1 MSNET
6 NTEMVEET
14 TTAEVT
20 PETKTFGQVKL
31 HKETF
36 RKGSD
41 NEGFYFWY
49 PEYLTLDGAAEHLSK
64 KSQNGKDGK
73 TIILGIV
80 NAALATRMRS
90 VANSKL
96 VETEDGITKRISK
109 EDVEKLLAENPILVS
124 EQDALDYVP
133 GERDG
138 ASSVSGL
145 TKVCNDLKKAALKAK
160 GEGNMGLAAE
170 HAKKWKEKS
179 EELKALIEQQR
190 AKDDEVL
197 AEFVA

>member
-1 MSNET
+1 MSDEN
-6 NTEMVEET
+6 
-14 TTAEVT
+14 TTATEEQPTNEVA
-20 PETKTFGQVKL
+20 PETKTFGEVKL

-49 PEYLTLDGAAEHLSK
+49 PEYLSLDGAAEHLSK

-73 TIILGIV
+73 SIILGIV

-96 VETEDGITKRISK
+96 VKTEDGVTERISD
-109 EDVEKLLAENPILVS
+109 EDVAKLRSTNSILVS

-160 GEGNMGLAAE
+160 GEGNLGLAAE

-179 EELKALIEQQR
+179 EELKALIEAQR
-190 AKDDEVL
+190 AKDDEAL